1 MIGPPLLLQKP
12 PAQMLSLSEATPD
25 PPSGEDAPV
34 ADHLEEVADE
44 MLEMWFLS
52 QRHDLESKRR
62 TTTLKQVV
70 MRAYLRGV
78 LDGARAQ
85 HEDPQDLSPIIQSE

>member
-1 MIGPPLLLQKP
+1 MSDQPPDVP
-12 PAQMLSLSEATPD
+12 
-25 PPSGEDAPV
+25 APV

-52 QRHDLESKRR
+52 QKHDVTSTRR

-70 MRAYLRGV
+70 MGAYLRGV
-78 LDGARAQ
+78 LDGAKSQ
-85 HEDPQDLSPIIQSE
+85 YIDPQDLSKILDGEND

>member
-1 MIGPPLLLQKP
+1 MMPEQ
-12 PAQMLSLSEATPD
+12 PD
-25 PPSGEDAPV
+25 ADAPV
-34 ADHLEEVADE
+34 ADHIEEVADE

-52 QRHDLESKRR
+52 QKHDLESRRR

-78 LDGARAQ
+78 LDGAKSQ
-85 HEDPQDLSPIIQSE
+85 YLEPQDLSTIIDGRDE

>member
-1 MIGPPLLLQKP
+1 MPDQPD
-12 PAQMLSLSEATPD
+12 ATP
-25 PPSGEDAPV
+25 APV

-70 MRAYLRGV
+70 MSAYLRGIF
-78 LDGARAQ
+78 DGAEAQ
-85 HEDPQDLSPIIQSE
+85 YLNPQDLSPVIGGKDE

>member
-1 MIGPPLLLQKP
+1 MMPEQ
-12 PAQMLSLSEATPD
+12 PD
-25 PPSGEDAPV
+25 ADAPV

-52 QRHDLESKRR
+52 QKHDVTSTRR

-85 HEDPQDLSPIIQSE
+85 FSDPQDLSPIIQSE

>member
-1 MIGPPLLLQKP
+1 MPD
-12 PAQMLSLSEATPD
+12 EATASGSPD
-25 PPSGEDAPV
+25 VPAPV
-34 ADHLEEVADE
+34 ADHVEEVADE

-70 MRAYLRGV
+70 MSAYLRGV
-78 LDGARAQ
+78 LDGAKSQ
-85 HEDPQDLSPIIQSE
+85 YLDPQDLSPVIDGTDE